1 VLAAAHGK
9 SRKKSGPAVVISDGS
24 SLKQRR
30 SEEAIGLKGAA
41 MNHAT
46 RPALR
51 FGVFDHLDHAGGSL
65 RQQYN
70 DRLEIAAACDAAGFR
85 AYHVAEHH
93 GTPHGLA
100 ASPNLFLSA
109 VAQRTKKLRLG
120 PLVMLL
126 NFYHPLRAFE
136 EICMLDQL
144 SGGRLDLGIGRGAV
158 PLELS
163 FFGVSAAEAQDRYS
177 ETAEIVLKAMETDTL
192 TYSGRHFSLSE
203 VPIILSPI
211 QKPHPPLWY
220 GAMKPE
226 TARWAAENSINI
238 ACVGKSSTVR
248 AITDAYR
255 AHWTARPTRPTQV
268 MPLLGM
274 VRTVVI
280 AGSDSEARALAAPA
294 YARWLE
300 TFTFLSRIGNLPLP
314 PNLPKSF
321 EQALDDGFCLA
332 GSPSTVRET
341 LESQV
346 VEAGVTYVMCQ
357 IAFGDLPLAASLH
370 TISIMRSTIIPDI
383 TAGSSP
389 RSYRPGPTPSSE
401 MRASRE

>member
-1 VLAAAHGK
+1 VK
-9 SRKKSGPAVVISDGS
+9 
-24 SLKQRR
+24 LKNNAMLTRQ
-30 SEEAIGLKGAA
+30 

-46 RPALR
+46 LPALS
-51 FGVFDHLDHAGGSL
+51 FGIFDHLDHAGGSL
-65 RQQYN
+65 RQQYS

-109 VAQRTKKLRLG
+109 VAQRTRKLRLG

-126 NFYHPLRAFE
+126 NLYHPLRAFE

-144 SGGRLDLGIGRGAV
+144 SGGRVDLGIGRGAV

-163 FFGVSAAEAQDRYS
+163 FFGVSAAEAQGRYS
-177 ETAEIVLKAMETDTL
+177 EAAEIVLKAMETNTL
-192 TYSGRHFSLSE
+192 TYNGRHFSITD
-203 VPIILSPI
+203 VPITLSPI

-220 GAMKPE
+220 GTMKPA

-238 ACVGKSSTVR
+238 ACVGKSNAIR

-255 AHWTARPTRPTQV
+255 AQWTTRPAQN

-274 VRTVVI
+274 VRMVVI
-280 AGSDSEARALAAPA
+280 AGSDPEARALAAPA
-294 YARWLE
+294 YARWFD
-300 TFTFLSRIGNLPLP
+300 TFTFLSRTANLPLP
-314 PNLPKSF
+314 PNLPPSF
-321 EQALDDGFCLA
+321 EQALDDGFCLV

-341 LESQV
+341 LKSQV
-346 VEAGVTYVMCQ
+346 LEAGVSYVMCQ
-357 IAFGDLPLAASLH
+357 LAFGDLPLAASLQ
-370 TISIMRSTIIPDI
+370 TISVMRSAIMPYF
-383 TAGSSP
+383 AARSASS
-389 RSYRPGPTPSSE
+389 
-401 MRASRE
+401 ASKAALIART

>member
-1 VLAAAHGK
+1 MSIL
-9 SRKKSGPAVVISDGS
+9 S
-24 SLKQRR
+24 
-30 SEEAIGLKGAA
+30 
-41 MNHAT
+41 
-46 RPALR
+46 
-51 FGVFDHLDHAGGSL
+51 FGIFDHLDHGGGSL
-65 RQQYN
+65 RQQYS
-70 DRLEIAAACDAAGFR
+70 DRLEIAAACDEAGFR

-109 VAQRTKKLRLG
+109 VAQRTRKLRLG
-120 PLVMLL
+120 PMVMLL
-126 NFYHPLRAFE
+126 NLYHPLRAFE

-163 FFGVSAAEAQDRYS
+163 FFGVSPAEAQDRYS
-177 ETAEIVLKAMETDTL
+177 EAAEIVLKAMETNTL
-192 TYSGRHFSLSE
+192 TYNGRHFSISD
-203 VPIILSPI
+203 VPIALSPI

-238 ACVGKSSTVR
+238 ACVGRSNAVR

-255 AHWTARPTRPTQV
+255 AHWKTRATQDV

-274 VRTVVI
+274 VRMVVA
-280 AGSDSEARALAAPA
+280 AGSDLEARALAARA
-294 YARWLE
+294 YARWFR
-300 TFTFLSRIGNLPLP
+300 TFTFLSRTRNLPVP

-332 GSPSTVRET
+332 GSPSAVRQA
-341 LESQV
+341 LKRQV

-357 IAFGDLPLAASLH
+357 VAFGDLPLAASLQ
-370 TISIMRSTIIPDI
+370 TISIMRSSIIPDF
-383 TAGSSP
+383 ARQVPDFVQG
-389 RSYRPGPTPSSE
+389 
-401 MRASRE
+401 

>member
-1 VLAAAHGK
+1 MK
-9 SRKKSGPAVVISDGS
+9 C
-24 SLKQRR
+24 
-30 SEEAIGLKGAA
+30 
-41 MNHAT
+41 AT
-46 RPALR
+46 SPALS

-70 DRLEIAAACDAAGFR
+70 DRLEIAAACDEAGFR

-126 NFYHPLRAFE
+126 NLYHPLRAFE

-163 FFGVSAAEAQDRYS
+163 FFGVSPAEAQDRYS
-177 ETAEIVLKAMETDTL
+177 EATEIVLKAMETDTL
-192 TYSGRHFSLSE
+192 TYSGRHFNITD
-203 VPIILSPI
+203 VPITLSPI

-226 TARWAAENSINI
+226 TARWAAQNSINI
-238 ACVGKSSTVR
+238 ACVGKSSSIRT
-248 AITDAYR
+248 ITDAYR
-255 AHWTARPTRPTQV
+255 AHWSTRPTQT
-268 MPLLGM
+268 MPQLGM
-274 VRTVVI
+274 VRIVVI
-280 AGSDSEARALAAPA
+280 ARSDTEARALAAPA
-294 YARWLE
+294 YARWFK
-300 TFTFLSRIGNLPLP
+300 TFTFLSRIGNLPVP
-314 PNLPKSF
+314 PNLPNSF
-321 EQALDDGFCLA
+321 EQALDDDFCLV
-332 GSPSTVRET
+332 GSPSTVREK
-341 LESQV
+341 LKSQV

-357 IAFGDLPLAASLH
+357 LAFGDLPLAASLR
-370 TISIMRSTIIPDI
+370 TISAMQSTIIPDFTGWVSQI
-383 TAGSSP
+383 
-389 RSYRPGPTPSSE
+389 
-401 MRASRE
+401 

>member
-1 VLAAAHGK
+1 
-9 SRKKSGPAVVISDGS
+9 
-24 SLKQRR
+24 
-30 SEEAIGLKGAA
+30 
-41 MNHAT
+41 MNCAT
-46 RPALR
+46 SPALS
-51 FGVFDHLDHAGGSL
+51 FGIFDHLDHAGGSL
-65 RQQYN
+65 HQQYS
-70 DRLEIAAACDAAGFR
+70 DRLEIAAACDEAGFR

-109 VAQRTKKLRLG
+109 VAQRTRKMRLG

-126 NFYHPLRAFE
+126 NLYHPLRAFE

-163 FFGVSAAEAQDRYS
+163 FFGVSPADAQDRYS
-177 ETAEIVLKAMETDTL
+177 EATEIILKAMETNTL
-192 TYSGRHFSLSE
+192 TYSGDHFSITN
-203 VPIILSPI
+203 VPITLSPI
-211 QKPHPPLWY
+211 QKPYPPLWY

-238 ACVGKSSTVR
+238 ACVGKSNAIR

-255 AHWTARPTRPTQV
+255 AHWATRSTQV

-274 VRTVVI
+274 VRIVVI
-280 AGSDSEARALAAPA
+280 AGSDAEARALAAPA
-294 YARWLE
+294 YARWFN
-300 TFTFLSRIGNLPLP
+300 TFTFLSRIGNLPIP
-314 PNLPKSF
+314 PNLPQSF
-321 EQALDDGFCLA
+321 EQALDDGFCVV

-346 VEAGVTYVMCQ
+346 AEAGVTYVMCQ
-357 IAFGDLPLAASLH
+357 LAFGDLPLAASLQ
-370 TISIMRSTIIPDI
+370 TISAMRSTIIPDVSGWVGR
-383 TAGSSP
+383 T
-389 RSYRPGPTPSSE
+389 
-401 MRASRE
+401 